1 MNYERLRE
9 NIEDSLHSIS
19 TEGGR
24 HLLGE
29 GLCTDTADEIIKLV
43 KAEIASSDMPEK
55 KSLAEVIE
63 ECAKIAELY
72 EPDEKLDYISYASRE
87 IRRRMK

>member
-9 NIEDSLHSIS
+9 NIENSLYSIS
-19 TEGGR
+19 TEGGK

-29 GLCTDTADEIIKLV
+29 ELCTVTADEIIKLV
-43 KAEIASSDMPEK
+43 KAENADI
-55 KSLAEVIE
+55 IE

-72 EPDEKLDYISYASRE
+72 EPDEKLNYVAYASRE
-87 IRRRMK
+87 IRRSMKCKTKA